1 MHVKITIVIVD
12 KVAND
17 GGKYITKNINIRIG
31 SGGIFLKNS
40 FISELFLN
48 TINKRQPTD
57 ISQNLVGIK
66 K

>member
-1 MHVKITIVIVD
+1 MHVKITTVIVD

-17 GGKYITKNINIRIG
+17 GGKYITKNINMRSR

-40 FISELFLN
+40 FIDDLFLN